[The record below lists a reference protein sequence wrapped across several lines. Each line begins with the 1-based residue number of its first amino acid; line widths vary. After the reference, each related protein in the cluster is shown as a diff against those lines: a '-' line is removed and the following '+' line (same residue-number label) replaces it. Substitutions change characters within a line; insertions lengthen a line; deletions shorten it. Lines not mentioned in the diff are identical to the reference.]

1 MRHPVMEVRPKVFVP
16 LPNFLTIGQARE
28 IYENSVRFVGPTG
41 KMLSSSGVVS
51 GILGITLGDDL
62 REEIAP

>member
-1 MRHPVMEVRPKVFVP
+1 MRHPVMEVQPHVFVP

-28 IYENSVRFVGPTG
+28 IYENSVRAVGPTG
-41 KMLSSSGVVS
+41 KMLSPSGVLS
-51 GILGITLGDDL
+51 GILGITLEDDL